1 LERAQLIP
9 RLKLFWRLMVK
20 PLADEPVRTALTV
33 LAVALGVAVV
43 LAMDLAG
50 EAATGSFHSSLET
63 LSGEQNVEITAV
75 GGVPDEM
82 VGKLVSQPDDWRI
95 TPRMEGFVVLV
106 SEKKSLP
113 LVGLDLIA
121 ESGRLFRETSAA
133 TTATHAEKI
142 NGKPDSFFENL
153 ISRDSVWVGES
164 LGKRP
169 GEKIQLLIGDRSANY
184 TVRGTYPDANGNESA
199 IVMDIAAAQSALDR
213 PGRVDRIFVRFP
225 QSSLA
230 TDSALDQWQRRIR
243 QVVPDA
249 VQVRL
254 AGASTN
260 ENRKMLGAF
269 RWNLRL
275 LSYIALVVG
284 AFLIYNTISVSVVRR
299 RSEIGI
305 ARAIGASRRQV
316 LAAFLGEAAIIGM
329 SGALLGIP
337 IGRLMASAAVKLMGT
352 TVNALYVTSRPGTIT
367 FTAWCAAL
375 ALVVGAGVTLLS
387 AWSPAREA
395 ARVAPVEAM
404 ARGRR
409 EFEIRVGKA
418 SGLWFALIFVVASA
432 GASRVPPVGGKP
444 VFGYIATLL
453 AVGAAVF
460 AIPAFVYAAIRAAST
475 FLQKI
480 LGVEALLASRS
491 LVGSLRRTSALVA
504 ALCTAVA
511 MMTAVGI
518 MVGSFRQT
526 VVSWM
531 DSELPADLYI
541 RPAGNPATDQHP
553 TISAALSDAISE
565 IPDVQTVQRLRAYEI
580 SYQNMPATL
589 GSLDIA
595 NRLIERTTDFL
606 SGRPTE
612 GVLDEL
618 RGANAVIVSEPFAYK
633 HSVKTGNSLEL
644 TLGESRAI
652 FRIADIYYD
661 YASERGMILMDR
673 NVMLKYLPDPAP
685 SNLAIFVKPGASV
698 PAVRKEIET
707 VAANYR
713 ILIFANGDL
722 RSQAVQI
729 FDRTFAI
736 TYALEAVAILVAVMG
751 VAGALLALV
760 IDRRRE
766 LGLLRYLGASSLQL
780 RKLILTEAGLLGL
793 LANFSG
799 VILGFFLSLILIFV
813 INKQS
818 FGWTIRLHWPVAV
831 LLGAT
836 SVIFM
841 ATLLAGYYP
850 ARIAIRLNP
859 VEVVHEE

>member
-1 LERAQLIP
+1 MIP
-9 RLKLFWRLMVK
+9 HLKLFWRLMVK

-33 LAVALGVAVV
+33 FAVALGVAVV

-50 EAATGSFHSSLET
+50 EAAIGSFHSSLET
-63 LSGEQNVEITAV
+63 LSGEQNFAITAA
-75 GGVPDEM
+75 GSVPDEM
-82 VGKLVSQPDDWRI
+82 VGKLVSRPYDWRI
-95 TPRMEGFVVLV
+95 TPRMEGFAVI
-106 SEKKSLP
+106 SNERKTLP
-113 LVGLDLIA
+113 LIGLDLVA
-121 ESGRLFRETSAA
+121 GPNQLFLGHSAA
-133 TTATHAEKI
+133 ATSTHA
-142 NGKPDSFFENL
+142 DSSFENL
-153 ISRDSVWVGES
+153 LARDSIWVGES

-169 GEKIQLLIGDRSANY
+169 GDKMQLLIGDRSASF
-184 TVRGTYPDANGNESA
+184 TVRGTYPDANGNQSA

-213 PGRVDRIFVRFP
+213 PGGVDRIFVRVP
-225 QSSLA
+225 QSPPG
-230 TDSALDQWQRRIR
+230 TDIALDEWQRRIQ
-243 QVVPDA
+243 QVLPEG

-260 ENRKMLGAF
+260 ENRKMLAAF

-305 ARAIGASRRQV
+305 VRAIGASRRQI
-316 LAAFLGEAAIIGM
+316 LAAFLGEAALIGM

-337 IGRLMASAAVKLMGT
+337 IGRLMATAAVKLMGG

-367 FTAWCAAL
+367 FTLWSAAL
-375 ALVVGAGVTLLS
+375 ALIVGAGVTWLS

-395 ARVAPVEAM
+395 AGVAPVEAM

-409 EFEIRVGKA
+409 ESEVRAAKI
-418 SGLWFALIFVVASA
+418 SGLWFTLILAVASA
-432 GASRVPPVGGKP
+432 AASRVPPISGKP
-444 VFGYIATLL
+444 VFGYVATLL

-460 AIPAFVYAAIRAAST
+460 AVPAFVDIAMRVSSN
-475 FLQKI
+475 FLQKF
-480 LGVEALLASRS
+480 LGVESLLASRS
-491 LVGSLRRTSALVA
+491 LAGSLRRTSVLVA

-526 VVSWM
+526 VVAWM

-553 TISAALSDAISE
+553 PISVALSDAITRL
-565 IPDVQTVQRLRAYEI
+565 PDVQAVERLRAYEI
-580 SYQNMPATL
+580 SYQDMPATL
-589 GSLDIA
+589 GSLDIGSTPIA
-595 NRLIERTTDFL
+595 RTTDFL
-606 SGRPTE
+606 SGRRADS
-612 GVLDEL
+612 VLNEL
-618 RGANAVIVSEPFAYK
+618 RGKNAVIVSEPFAYK
-633 HSVKTGNSLEL
+633 HHVKAGDSLEL
-644 TLGESRAI
+644 ALGQSFAT
-652 FRIADIYYD
+652 FRIADVYYD

-673 NVMLKYLPDPAP
+673 NIMLKYLPDPAP

-698 PAVRKEIET
+698 PAVRKEIENA
-707 VAANYR
+707 AANYR

-766 LGLLRYLGASSLQL
+766 LGLFRYLGASSLQL
-780 RKLILTEAGLLGL
+780 RKLILSEAGLLGL
-793 LANFSG
+793 LANVSG

-818 FGWTIRLHWPVAV
+818 FGWTIRLHWPVAL

-836 SVIFM
+836 SVVFL
-841 ATLLAGYYP
+841 ATLMAGYYP

-859 VEVVHEE
+859 IEVVHED

>member
-1 LERAQLIP
+1 MIP
-9 RLKLFWRLMVK
+9 HLKLFWRLMVK

-33 LAVALGVAVV
+33 FAVALGVAVV

-50 EAATGSFHSSLET
+50 EAAIGSFHSSLET
-63 LSGEQNVEITAV
+63 LSGEQNFEITAA
-75 GGVPDEM
+75 GSVPDEM
-82 VGKLVSQPDDWRI
+82 VGKLVSRPYDWRI
-95 TPRMEGFVVLV
+95 TARMEGFAVI
-106 SEKKSLP
+106 SNERKTLP
-113 LVGLDLIA
+113 LIGLDLIA
-121 ESGRLFRETSAA
+121 GPNQLFLGHSAA
-133 TTATHAEKI
+133 ATSTDA
-142 NGKPDSFFENL
+142 DSSFENL
-153 ISRDSVWVGES
+153 LARDSIWVGES

-169 GEKIQLLIGDRSANY
+169 GDKMQLLIGDRSASF

-199 IVMDIAAAQSALDR
+199 IVMDIAAAQFALDR
-213 PGRVDRIFVRFP
+213 PGRVDRILVRIP
-225 QSSLA
+225 QSSPG
-230 TDSALDQWQRRIR
+230 TDIALDEWQRRIQ
-243 QVVPDA
+243 QVLPEG

-260 ENRKMLGAF
+260 ENRKVLAAF

-305 ARAIGASRRQV
+305 VRAIGASRRQI
-316 LAAFLGEAAIIGM
+316 LAAFLGEAALIGM

-337 IGRLMASAAVKLMGT
+337 IGRLMATAAVKLMGG

-367 FTAWCAAL
+367 FTLWSAAL
-375 ALVVGAGVTLLS
+375 ALIVGAGVTWLS

-395 ARVAPVEAM
+395 AGVVPVEAM

-409 EFEIRVGKA
+409 EFEVRAAKI
-418 SGLWFALIFVVASA
+418 SGLWFTLILAVASA
-432 GASRVPPVGGKP
+432 AASRVPPIGGKP
-444 VFGYIATLL
+444 VFGYVATLL

-460 AIPAFVYAAIRAAST
+460 AIPAFVDIAMRVGSN
-475 FLQKI
+475 FLQEF
-480 LGVEALLASRS
+480 LGVESLLASRS
-491 LVGSLRRTSALVA
+491 LVGSLRRTSVLVA

-526 VVSWM
+526 VVAWM

-553 TISAALSDAISE
+553 AISAALADAIGRL
-565 IPDVQTVQRLRAYEI
+565 PGVQTVQRLRAYEI
-580 SYQNMPATL
+580 SYQDLPATL
-589 GSLDIA
+589 GSLDVA
-595 NRLIERTTDFL
+595 NTPIDRTTDFL
-606 SGRPTE
+606 SGRPTDS
-612 GVLDEL
+612 VLNDL
-618 RGANAVIVSEPFAYK
+618 RGKNAVIVSEPFAYK
-633 HSVKTGNSLEL
+633 HHVKAGDSLEL
-644 TLGESRAI
+644 ALGRSFAT
-652 FRIADIYYD
+652 FRIADVYYD

-673 NVMLKYLPDPAP
+673 NIMLKYLPDPAP
-685 SNLAIFVKPGASV
+685 SNLAVFVKPGASV
-698 PAVRKEIET
+698 PAVRKEIENA
-707 VAANYR
+707 AANYR

-766 LGLLRYLGASSLQL
+766 LGLFRYLGASSLQL
-780 RKLILTEAGLLGL
+780 RKLILSEAGLLGL
-793 LANFSG
+793 LANVSG

-836 SVIFM
+836 SVVFL
-841 ATLLAGYYP
+841 ATLVAGYYP

-859 VEVVHEE
+859 IEVVHEE

>member
-1 LERAQLIP
+1 MIP

-20 PLADEPVRTALTV
+20 PLADEPVRTALTIF
-33 LAVALGVAVV
+33 AVALGVAVV

-63 LSGEQNVEITAV
+63 LSGEQNFEITAT
-75 GGVPDEM
+75 GGVPNEM
-82 VGKLVSQPDDWRI
+82 VGKLVSRPYDWRI
-95 TPRMEGFVVLV
+95 TARMEGFAVI
-106 SEKKSLP
+106 SDERKTLP
-113 LVGLDLIA
+113 LIGLDLIA
-121 ESGRLFRETSAA
+121 ESNRLFLRHSA
-133 TTATHAEKI
+133 TAARHAEKI
-142 NGKPDSFFENL
+142 DEEPDSSFEKL
-153 ISRDSVWVGES
+153 IARDSVWVGES

-169 GEKIQLLIGDRSANY
+169 GEKLQLLIGDRSASY
-184 TVRGTYPDANGNESA
+184 TVRGTYPDANGNESV
-199 IVMDIAAAQSALDR
+199 IVMDIAAAQPALDR
-213 PGRVDRIFVRFP
+213 AGCVDRIFVRIP
-225 QSSLA
+225 QSSRG
-230 TDSALDQWQRRIR
+230 TQDIALDEWQRRVQ
-243 QVVPDA
+243 QVLPDG

-260 ENRKMLGAF
+260 ENRKMLAAF

-305 ARAIGASRRQV
+305 VRAIGATRRQI
-316 LAAFLGEAAIIGM
+316 LAAFLGEAALIGI

-337 IGRLMASAAVKLMGT
+337 IGRLMATAAVKLMGV
-352 TVNALYVTSRPGTIT
+352 TVNALYITSRPGAIT
-367 FTAWCAAL
+367 FTLWSAAL
-375 ALVVGAGVTLLS
+375 ALIVGAGVTLLS

-395 ARVAPVEAM
+395 AVVAPVEAM

-409 EFEIRVGKA
+409 EFEIRVAKA
-418 SGLWFALIFVVASA
+418 SGLWFTLILAVASA
-432 GASRVPPVGGKP
+432 LASRVRPIGGKP
-444 VFGYIATLL
+444 VFGYIAAVL

-460 AIPAFVYAAIRAAST
+460 AIPAFVDIAIRVGSN
-475 FLQKI
+475 FLQNF

-491 LVGSLRRTSALVA
+491 LVGSLRRTSVLVA
-504 ALCTAVA
+504 AVCTAVA

-553 TISAALSDAISE
+553 TISAALSDAIAKL
-565 IPDVQTVQRLRAYEI
+565 PGVQTVQRLRAYEI
-580 SYQNMPATL
+580 SYQGMPATL
-589 GSLDIA
+589 ASLDIENTPI
-595 NRLIERTTDFL
+595 NRTSDFL
-606 SGRPTE
+606 SGRPTDS
-612 GVLDEL
+612 VLNEL
-618 RGANAVIVSEPFAYK
+618 RGTNAVIVSEPFAYK
-633 HSVKTGNSLEL
+633 HSAKPGDSLEL
-644 TLGESRAI
+644 ALGRSFAT
-652 FRIADIYYD
+652 FRIADVYYD
-661 YASERGMILMDR
+661 YSSERGMILMDR

-685 SNLAIFVKPGASV
+685 SNLAIFVTPGGNV
-698 PAVRKEIET
+698 PAVRKEIENA
-707 VAANYR
+707 AANYR

-751 VAGALLALV
+751 IAGALLALV

-780 RKLILTEAGLLGL
+780 RKVILTEAGLLGL
-793 LANFSG
+793 LANATG

-818 FGWTIRLHWPVAV
+818 FGWTIRIHWPVAV

-836 SVIFM
+836 SVVFV

-859 VEVVHEE
+859 IAVIHEE

>member
-1 LERAQLIP
+1 MIP

-20 PLADEPVRTALTV
+20 PLVDEPLRTALTV
-33 LAVALGVAVV
+33 FAVALGVAVV

-50 EAATGSFHSSLET
+50 DAATGSFHSSLET
-63 LSGEQNVEITAV
+63 LSGEQNFEIMAV

-82 VGKLVSQPDDWRI
+82 VGKLLSQPYDWRI
-95 TPRMEGFVVLV
+95 TPRMEGFAVLV
-106 SEKKSLP
+106 SERKSLP
-113 LVGLDLIA
+113 LIGLDLIA
-121 ESGRLFRETSAA
+121 ESGRLFRKTSAA
-133 TTATHAEKI
+133 TTTKHAEEI

-153 ISRDSVWVGES
+153 IARDSVWVGES
-164 LGKRP
+164 LGKSP
-169 GEKIQLLIGDRSANY
+169 GEKIQLLIGDRSASY

-199 IVMDIAAAQSALDR
+199 IVMDIAGAQSALDR
-213 PGRVDRIFVRFP
+213 PGRVDRIFVEFP

-230 TDSALDQWQRRIR
+230 TDNALDEWQRRIQ

-254 AGASTN
+254 AGASAN
-260 ENRKMLGAF
+260 ENRKMLAAF

-305 ARAIGASRRQV
+305 VRAIGASRRQV
-316 LAAFLGEAAIIGM
+316 LTAFLGEAAFIGM
-329 SGALLGIP
+329 SGALLGVP
-337 IGRLMASAAVKLMGT
+337 IGRLMATAAVKLMGT

-367 FTAWCAAL
+367 FTSWSAAL
-375 ALVVGAGVTLLS
+375 TLVVGAGVTLLS

-395 ARVAPVEAM
+395 AGVAPVEAM

-409 EFEIRVGKA
+409 EFEIRVAKT
-418 SGLWFALIFVVASA
+418 SGLWFTLIFGVASA
-432 GASRVPPVGGKP
+432 CASRVPPIGGKP
-444 VFGYIATLL
+444 AFGYIAALL

-460 AIPAFVYAAIRAAST
+460 AIPAFVYAAMRAASK

-491 LVGSLRRTSALVA
+491 LAGSLRRTSVLVA

-541 RPAGNPATDQHP
+541 RPAGNSATDQHP
-553 TISAALSDAISE
+553 TISATLSDAIAKIS
-565 IPDVQTVQRLRAYEI
+565 DVQTVQRLRAYEI

-595 NRLIERTTDFL
+595 NQPIERTTDFL
-606 SGRPTE
+606 SGRPTA

-633 HSVKTGNSLEL
+633 HSVKTGDWLEL
-644 TLGESRAI
+644 ALGESRAQL
-652 FRIADIYYD
+652 RVADIYYD

-707 VAANYR
+707 VAADYR

-722 RSQAVQI
+722 RDQAVQI

-766 LGLLRYLGASSLQL
+766 LGLLRYLGASSEQL
-780 RKLILTEAGLLGL
+780 RKLILAEAGVLGL
-793 LANFSG
+793 LANISG
-799 VILGFFLSLILIFV
+799 VILGLFLSLILIFV

-836 SVIFM
+836 SVIFL

-850 ARIAIRLNP
+850 ARVAVRLNP